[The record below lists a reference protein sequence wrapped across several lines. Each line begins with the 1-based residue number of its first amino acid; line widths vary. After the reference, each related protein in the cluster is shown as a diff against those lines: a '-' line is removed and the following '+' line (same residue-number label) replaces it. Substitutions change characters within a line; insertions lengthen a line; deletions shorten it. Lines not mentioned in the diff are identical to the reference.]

1 MKYLSECD
9 IMVFDLHQ
17 GNPHDV
23 HLAIDALKKYNFE
36 DEKVLIL
43 ISSLMVWN
51 KTPPKMREV
60 DENGKFI
67 DEKPAGEGD
76 ETVNNTAVDQTAT
89 EPPSSDVTADPELD
103 ADGNPIIKAKQPGS
117 VIEKPKKYLQV
128 PYSEEDYKHRVP
140 SEEYEEIKRIEDEIL
155 SFTKDKLKIYVLA
168 SGIMYGS
175 GESIFESHFK
185 KAWLQKPSSLPY
197 LGRGKNF
204 VPTVHVK
211 DLARMVKKI
220 AETKPEK
227 NYIFAIDNTRKPTQ
241 KRLIS
246 SISNGIGT
254 GLLESVDYPDPEHLI
269 KHHPKKTPL
278 HLMDTDWRI
287 PLMLNLKIK
296 PSSLFVA
303 SGGSGEEEAAEPD
316 FNWHCKAGLAAN
328 IQVVKEEFCK
338 KRGLK
343 PVKILVT
350 GPPSSGKSFYGKQL
364 AEHYNVPHIHL
375 KQMLTEIETWNK
387 EKEDAINQR
396 REVKA
401 RIRA

>member
-23 HLAIDALKKYNFE
+23 NLAIDALKKYNFE

-51 KTPPKMREV
+51 KTPAKMKEV

-67 DEKPAGEGD
+67 EDKVPGEGGD
-76 ETVNNTAVDQTAT
+76 ETTVVADQTQVTSEQPSSADQTA
-89 EPPSSDVTADPELD
+89 EPELD
-103 ADGNPIIKAKQPGS
+103 ADGNPIIKVKEASK
-117 VIEKPKKYLQV
+117 VEEKPKKYLQV
-128 PYSEEDYKHRVP
+128 PYSEEDYKLRV
-140 SEEYEEIKRIEDEIL
+140 SSDEYEEIKRIEDEIL

-204 VPTVHVK
+204 VPTIHVK
-211 DLARMVKKI
+211 DLARMVKKV

-227 NYIFAIDNTRKPTQ
+227 SYIFAIDNTRKPTQ

-246 SISNGIGT
+246 AISNGIGT

-278 HLMDTDWRI
+278 HLMDSDWRI

-296 PSSLFVA
+296 PSSLFV
-303 SGGSGEEEAAEPD
+303 GTGDEEGAGEPD
-316 FNWHCKAGLAAN
+316 FNWHCKAGLASN
-328 IQVVKEEFCK
+328 IQLVKDEFCK

-343 PVKILVT
+343 PVKILIT
-350 GPPSSGKSFYGKQL
+350 GPPGSGKSFYGK
-364 AEHYNVPHIHL
+364 
-375 KQMLTEIETWNK
+375 
-387 EKEDAINQR
+387 
-396 REVKA
+396 
-401 RIRA
+401 

>member
-1 MKYLSECD
+1 M
-9 IMVFDLHQ
+9 
-17 GNPHDV
+17 
-23 HLAIDALKKYNFE
+23 
-36 DEKVLIL
+36 
-43 ISSLMVWN
+43 
-51 KTPPKMREV
+51 
-60 DENGKFI
+60 
-67 DEKPAGEGD
+67 
-76 ETVNNTAVDQTAT
+76 TA
-89 EPPSSDVTADPELD
+89 EPELD
-103 ADGNPIIKAKQPGS
+103 GDGNPIVKVKQPVAVG
-117 VIEKPKKYLQV
+117 EKPKKYLQV

-211 DLARMVKKI
+211 DLARMVKKV

-296 PSSLFVA
+296 PSSLFVG
-303 SGGSGEEEAAEPD
+303 GGSGEEDAAEPD
-316 FNWHCKAGLAAN
+316 FNWHCKAGLAVN
-328 IQVVKEEFCK
+328 IQVVKDEFCK

-350 GPPSSGKSFYGKQL
+350 GPPASGKSFYGKQL

-375 KQMLTEIETWNK
+375 KQMLTDIETWNK
-387 EKEDAINQR
+387 EKEDAISQR

-401 RIRA
+401 RIKAQEEAIKEEERKRAAASSTLTA